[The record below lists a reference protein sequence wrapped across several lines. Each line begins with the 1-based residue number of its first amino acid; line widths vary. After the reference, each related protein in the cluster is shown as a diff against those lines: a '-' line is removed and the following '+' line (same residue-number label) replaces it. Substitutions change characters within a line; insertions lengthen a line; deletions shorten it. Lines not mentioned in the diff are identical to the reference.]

1 MQTCVGFANGFL
13 SVGSWVLNT
22 LWTKAMGGASD
33 RGALLCISFVFDRFW
48 VQKWRHV

>member
-22 LWTKAMGGASD
+22 LWTKAMGGVSD
-33 RGALLCISFVFDRFW
+33 RGAIA
-48 VQKWRHV
+48 